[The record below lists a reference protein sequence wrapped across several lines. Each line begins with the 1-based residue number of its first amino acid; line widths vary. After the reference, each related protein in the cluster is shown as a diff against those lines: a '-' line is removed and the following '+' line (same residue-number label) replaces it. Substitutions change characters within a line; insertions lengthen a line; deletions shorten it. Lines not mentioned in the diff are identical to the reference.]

1 MTTTTFG
8 SKTFIC
14 INTEK
19 QSINMKKILYSVFM
33 LATMVLAACSS
44 DDTTEPVVKR
54 GMVLK
59 ANVEDT
65 DTRATITDN
74 EGKWKFAFAEGDVVK
89 VGNDKVESYYTFK
102 NNGTV
107 FISTDAKQTTEAANW
122 CAFFPGETI
131 DLRNQSGAFADVANK
146 YALAGATATP
156 TTGSDGLTVTMK
168 AKAAVLRIVGVNKD
182 DILDI
187 SVKTDKGYVSK
198 LVADKNSAGF
208 SVETSDAKVSLLSK
222 QGAGVYYVVVPA
234 GVKISVSNGGKSL
247 YSGDKPMST
256 TKADGLKA
264 GKYYTLTTG
273 MTKGSAKNSLGETID
288 WVQLWP
294 GGPKFAVKNV
304 KEEMTWYDAATKKG
318 DEYVWGAN
326 WRTPTADEVY
336 GEGKLNCTWDENGFP
351 IPVAGSPSFELKEQE
366 GSMTVVLTGVQ
377 PGYTKNT
384 LTLYDQIKQE
394 NHTFDFWT
402 ASEFKLD
409 NDYRGVLFNIE
420 AKDDGD
426 GKLKIKSFGPNSI
439 NYKNKKFLVRPVLA
453 E

>member
-1 MTTTTFG
+1 M
-8 SKTFIC
+8 
-14 INTEK
+14 
-19 QSINMKKILYSVFM
+19 YSVFM

-44 DDTTEPVVKR
+44 DDTTEPAVKR

-74 EGKWKFAFAEGDVVK
+74 EGKWKFAFATNDVVK
-89 VGNDKVESYYTFK
+89 VGNDKVDGYYTFK

-107 FISTDAKQTTEAANW
+107 FESTDALQTTKAATW

-131 DLRNQSGAFADVANK
+131 NLENQSGAFADVAK
-146 YALAGATATP
+146 MYALAGKTATA

-168 AKAAVLRIVGVNKD
+168 AKAAVLCIVGVNKD

-187 SVKTDKGYVSK
+187 SVKDAEGKYISGLK
-198 LVADKNSAGF
+198 ADKNSADF
-208 SVETSDAKVSLLSK
+208 KVETKDTKVSLLSK

-234 GVKISVSNGGKSL
+234 GVKISVYNGNEPL
-247 YSGDKPMST
+247 YSGDKTMST

-273 MTKGSAKNSLGETID
+273 MTKGSAKNSLGEDID

-294 GGPKFAVKNV
+294 GGPKFATQNV
-304 KEEMTWYDAATKKG
+304 AEAMTWTDAVKTG
-318 DEYVWGAN
+318 DDFAWGKN
-326 WRTPTADEVY
+326 WRTPTIDEVY
-336 GEGKLNCTWDENGFP
+336 GEGKLYCKLDKDNFP
-351 IPVAGSPSFELKEQE
+351 LSVAGSPSFELKKE
-366 GSMTVVLTGVQ
+366 GEYLTVVLTGVQ

-384 LTLYDQIKQE
+384 LTLYNQKTPYSH
-394 NHTFDFWT
+394 NFDFWT
-402 ASEFKLD
+402 TSEITGYGIRFAISAYEL
-409 NDYRGVLFNIE
+409 NNEV
-420 AKDDGD
+420 
-426 GKLKIKSFGPNSI
+426 KIVAFGPSQRDN
-439 NYKNKKFLVRPVLA
+439 KNTKYLVRPVLV

>member
-1 MTTTTFG
+1 
-8 SKTFIC
+8 
-14 INTEK
+14 
-19 QSINMKKILYSVFM
+19 MKKILYSVFM

-44 DDTTEPVVKR
+44 DDTTEPAVKR

-74 EGKWKFAFAEGDVVK
+74 EGKWKFAFATNDLVK
-89 VGNDKVESYYTFK
+89 VGNDEVESYYTFK

-107 FISTDAKQTTEAANW
+107 FESTDALQTTKAATW
-122 CAFFPGETI
+122 CAYFPGEQI
-131 DLRNQSGAFADVANK
+131 SLANQSGTFADVATK

-168 AKAAVLRIVGVNKD
+168 AKAAVLCIVGVNKD

-187 SVKTDKGYVSK
+187 NVKDAEGKYISGLK
-198 LVADKNSAGF
+198 ADKNSADF
-208 SVETSDAKVSLLSK
+208 KVETKDIKVSLLSK

-234 GVKISVSNGGKSL
+234 GVKISVYNGNKAL
-247 YSGDKPMST
+247 YSGDKTMST

-273 MTKGSAKNSLGETID
+273 KTKGSAENKLGETID

-304 KEEMTWYDAATKKG
+304 KEEMTWHDATKEN
-318 DEYVWGAN
+318 DDYVWGAN
-326 WRTPTADEVY
+326 WRTPKLDEVF
-336 GEGKLNCTWDENGFP
+336 GEGKLNCSYSTGIP
-351 IPVAGSPSFELKEQE
+351 TPVAGSPNFELKEQGE
-366 GSMTVVLTGVQ
+366 YMTVVLTGVQ

-384 LTLYDQIKQE
+384 LTLYDQIKHG

-402 ASEFKLD
+402 ASEDTDSGK
-409 NDYRGVLFNIE
+409 GVLFNIV
-420 AKDDGD
+420 AQDYGS
-426 GKLKIKSFGPNSI
+426 LIITSFG
-439 NYKNKKFLVRPVLA
+439 KNTANTKDKKFLVRPVLA